1 LKTLLKKTLITV
13 SFFPQTYPQVR
24 TCSSTKEGLEIIM
37 RENISLVIIDC
48 FMKEMDGFTFLK
60 VVKQASDRDLPVI
73 CNFFFF

>member
-1 LKTLLKKTLITV
+1 
-13 SFFPQTYPQVR
+13 
-24 TCSSTKEGLEIIM
+24 M

-73 CNFFFF
+73 CNFSFFLKEK